1 MDCYLSPDWITAMVA
16 LLGGGAALWQYW
28 RAQEWKRAEWVA
40 ADVKEWLR
48 EPEVRNCLLML
59 DWQERK
65 LPLLVADGTWTTT
78 FVYREE
84 MLLHALSS
92 PTSPQQQDYTDEE
105 VSIRD
110 SFDRFFGGLE
120 RFEDFRERGLV
131 SVRDLKPY
139 LRYWV
144 EILADSRNIQK
155 SAAVRTRLWAYVN
168 DYGFEGT
175 QRLARA
181 FGHAMESGA

>member
-1 MDCYLSPDWITAMVA
+1 
-16 LLGGGAALWQYW
+16 
-28 RAQEWKRAEWVA
+28 
-40 ADVKEWLR
+40 
-48 EPEVRNCLLML
+48 
-59 DWQERK
+59 
-65 LPLLVADGTWTTT
+65 
-78 FVYREE
+78 

-92 PTSPQQQDYTDEE
+92 PTSPQQRDYTDEE

-110 SFDRFFGGLE
+110 SFDRFLGGLE

-131 SVRDLKPY
+131 SVRDLDPY

-144 EILADSRNIQK
+144 ETLADPRNSQK

-168 DYGFEGT
+168 DYGFHGT